1 MEFAYPIPDPPLDR
15 SGELLAGGLSGPR
28 GFVKGFIDAIV
39 AWDDRWFVIDYKS
52 DVLDDDPRALK
63 AHVDEHYRVQAE
75 LYALAAAKM
84 LGLAGEQDRQAR
96 FGGLLYWFV
105 RPGRIVHVE
114 PTWADLEAFAAS
126 LARREYT

>member
-1 MEFAYPIPDPPLDR
+1 MKSPYPRDQP
-15 SGELLAGGLSGPR
+15 SAQ
-28 GFVKGFIDAIV
+28 
-39 AWDDRWFVIDYKS
+39 WFDYKS

-84 LGLAGEQDRQAR
+84 LGLAGEQDRKAR

-114 PTWADLEAFAAS
+114 PSWDDLEAFAAS